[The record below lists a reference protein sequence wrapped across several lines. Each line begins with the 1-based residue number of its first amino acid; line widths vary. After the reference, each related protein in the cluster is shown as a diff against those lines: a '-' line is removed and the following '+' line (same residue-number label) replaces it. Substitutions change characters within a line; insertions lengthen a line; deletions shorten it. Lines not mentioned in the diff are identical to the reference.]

1 MKDVVPSRAVTP
13 GQFAAFYQV
22 GHTRHWKDVMIRVLD
37 LDSLGFVNF
46 FAIFR
51 CVWSCF
57 LDFKI

>member
-46 FAIFR
+46 CHIPVRLVLFFR
-51 CVWSCF
+51 
-57 LDFKI
+57 L